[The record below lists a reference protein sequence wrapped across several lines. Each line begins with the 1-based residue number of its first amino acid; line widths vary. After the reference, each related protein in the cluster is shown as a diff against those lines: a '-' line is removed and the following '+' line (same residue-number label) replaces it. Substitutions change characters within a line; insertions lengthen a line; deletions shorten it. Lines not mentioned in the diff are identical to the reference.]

1 MEQQYEKSDQDELEY
16 DDSWA
21 FHFNYSLQEELSKEE
36 SKRGWKVY
44 CHCIHGKFRCGSC
57 YKYWPSARVVVLF
70 RYRLRSDRGTVLM
83 RPFGQACR
91 RSGVLP
97 EQGIRKNCYGE
108 REEDGDFGSD
118 CREKACTQGIC
129 CQED

>member
-1 MEQQYEKSDQDELEY
+1 DTWSRPAAQSHRRLCTGT
-16 DDSWA
+16 
-21 FHFNYSLQEELSKEE
+21 
-36 SKRGWKVY
+36 KRGAALLRSI
-44 CHCIHGKFRCGSC
+44 CRFRCGSC

-83 RPFGQACR
+83 RPFGQVQQALLR
-91 RSGVLP
+91 LFHK
-97 EQGIRKNCYGE
+97 IRKNCYGE